1 MTPKRTFLQTLA
13 RVALIALVGLGGVGL
28 TLLLL
33 GLAVDG
39 ATAIF
44 QSPERV
50 EALRNLTGA
59 DPVSFNQLWM
69 GEISFQ
75 DYALGL
81 LGFWGQMLL
90 AFGFLWQTVLVG
102 VAGTA
107 GLVALVRLR
116 FWAKTLQQTTRDS
129 VDRMK
134 AEEQKRTLAERERDE
149 ARSQMLRMHERI
161 SDCFILLDEDFKIE
175 YVNVQAK
182 SFLEGTVG
190 YDRAL
195 EKAPLDRVL
204 PGVDETELGQ
214 ALNAIVRTR
223 RPTSFEAHLKEQDV
237 YLGVRLFTAN
247 GRILMYFKDITNI
260 KNPHVKVQGSA
271 RLIKQLMDVSP
282 EAVAILDTTWT
293 YLACS
298 RQFLDAFGLE
308 SETVPGRT
316 HADVLPSL
324 LPDLDDFR
332 DTLLSGQVVHL
343 DEAPYKVDDREEWID
358 WEIRPWWDDFDK
370 IGGFLLSA
378 RFTTESRNARLQAE
392 RAREREK
399 RLAYYDQL
407 TGLPNRQ
414 LFYDR
419 LGQALAAAYSQ
430 MGKVALMFLD
440 LDGFKKVNDTH
451 GHDIGDMLLKEV
463 ARRLQGCVR
472 TSDTISRLGGDEFT
486 VILSAINSPDDAANI
501 AQKIIDTI
509 APPYQLGGVTVRVTT
524 SIGISVYPSDAS
536 TSVDLIKYADSSMYE
551 AKQSG
556 KNAYRFHAQQKAI
569 SGVDSRDAFNREI
582 LTAIQKNEFEVY
594 FQPMFNILRKEVFA
608 MEALVRWRH
617 PEHGLIEPKQF
628 LPVAEEYG
636 SIVEL
641 GDWIL
646 RRACAYVLEWR
657 EKGHPNVRLMVNLSA
672 RQFKDRALVEN
683 VRRVLAETGIPA
695 ESLGFEMPESLIL
708 ENAGTTFGTLQAL
721 KDMGIRLAVDDFGTG
736 YTNMNSLKSFPVDM
750 IKIHQSFIHK
760 LDGSPADEAIVKA
773 LITLGTN
780 LGMDVVAEG
789 VETKNQAEFL
799 LENGCVNLQGFL
811 YGRPVKPSKMPQF
824 FDPAA
829 FG

>member
-1 MTPKRTFLQTLA
+1 VTPKRTFLQTLT
-13 RVALIALVGLGGVGL
+13 RVALIALAGLGGVGL
-28 TLLLL
+28 TMLLL

-59 DPVSFNQLWM
+59 DSVSFNQLWM

-90 AFGFLWQTVLVG
+90 AFGFLWQTVLLG
-102 VAGTA
+102 VASTA
-107 GLVALVRLR
+107 GLVALVRLC
-116 FWAKTLQQTTRDS
+116 FWAKTLQQTTRDA

-190 YDRAL
+190 YERAL

-237 YLGVRLFTAN
+237 HLGVRLFTAN

-271 RLIKQLMDVSP
+271 RLIKQLMDASP

-308 SETVPGRT
+308 SETVPGRK
-316 HADVLPSL
+316 HADVLPFI

-378 RFTTESRNARLQAE
+378 RFTTESRNARIQAE

-486 VILSAINSPDDAANI
+486 VILSSINSPDDAANI

-556 KNAYRFHAQQKAI
+556 KNAYRFHAQQKSI
-569 SGVDSRDAFNREI
+569 SGLDSRDAFNREI

-780 LGMDVVAEG
+780 LGMEVVAEG
-789 VETKNQAEFL
+789 VETKTQAEFL

>member
-1 MTPKRTFLQTLA
+1 MTPKRTFLQTLT
-13 RVALIALVGLGGVGL
+13 RVALIALAGLGGVGL
-28 TLLLL
+28 TMLLL

-59 DPVSFNQLWM
+59 DSVSFNQLWM

-90 AFGFLWQTVLVG
+90 AFGFLWQTVLLG
-102 VAGTA
+102 VASTA
-107 GLVALVRLR
+107 GLVALVRLC
-116 FWAKTLQQTTRDS
+116 FWAKTLQQTTRDA

-190 YDRAL
+190 YERAL

-237 YLGVRLFTAN
+237 HLGVRLFTAN

-271 RLIKQLMDVSP
+271 RLIKQLMDASP

-308 SETVPGRT
+308 SETVPGRK
-316 HADVLPSL
+316 HADVLPFI

-378 RFTTESRNARLQAE
+378 RFTTESRNARIQAE

-486 VILSAINSPDDAANI
+486 VILSSINSPDDAANI

-556 KNAYRFHAQQKAI
+556 KNAYRFHAQQKSI
-569 SGVDSRDAFNREI
+569 SGLDSRDAFNREI

-780 LGMDVVAEG
+780 LGMEVVAEG
-789 VETKNQAEFL
+789 VETKTQAEFL